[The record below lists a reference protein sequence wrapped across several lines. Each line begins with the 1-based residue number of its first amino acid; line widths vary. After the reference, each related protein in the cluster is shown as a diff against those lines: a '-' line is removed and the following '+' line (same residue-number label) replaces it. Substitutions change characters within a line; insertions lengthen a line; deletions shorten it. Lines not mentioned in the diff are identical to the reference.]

1 MVDRIGRG
9 SLAQEAIRA
18 ALESQSRAAASIRE
32 QSAQIGQQPTST
44 QAVDPSR
51 IDFSQA
57 LREGVDAV
65 EGQIR
70 KAEALPSDLVTG
82 KVDDFHEVAVQ
93 LKQADLTFKFAMEIR
108 NKLLDAYREVMRMQ
122 V

>member
-9 SLAQEAIRA
+9 SLAKEAIRA
-18 ALESQSRAAASIRE
+18 ALESQSRAAARIRE
-32 QSAQIGQQPTST
+32 QSAQIGQQPTNT
-44 QAVDPSR
+44 QAVDPGRAS
-51 IDFSQA
+51 FPQA
-57 LREGVDAV
+57 LREGIDAV
-65 EGQIR
+65 EDQIR
-70 KAEALPSDLVTG
+70 KAEALPSDLLTG

-108 NKLLDAYREVMRMQ
+108 NKLIDAYREVMRMQ